1 LKFLWGA
8 ADFVT
13 KQSEIVNNSMQLGPS
28 WEADSHLTIQESPN
42 IVCNPTLHRRHLL
55 VSILS

>member
-1 LKFLWGA
+1 MEALNLVSQIVRFKATQKLALNPHLKFLWGA

-28 WEADSHLTIQESPN
+28 
-42 IVCNPTLHRRHLL
+42 
-55 VSILS
+55 